1 MNIFEVLEKIL
12 IPEVYL
18 PIIYISVGYISY
30 IIVKKIMLAIFNKQ
44 KKLHGN
50 GRNSKRYNTVFQVVI
65 DIIKIVVVTLVVLS
79 ILTVYGVDVA
89 AALAGLGIVSVLI
102 GLAFQDLFKDVIVGF
117 FIIVE
122 DQFSVG
128 DTIEVGG
135 FKGEVLHV
143 GMKSTKIKKFDGP
156 IMIVANRNIDKVINY
171 TNTESMA
178 IVDIPVAY
186 EEDIDRVEEVLTN
199 LFKKLNKKLNH
210 LKGDIQIWGVD
221 ELASSAVVFKV
232 AVKTEVLEHL
242 GIQRQIRKE
251 VKKEFDKEGIKIPY
265 NQIEVHNG
273 K

>member
-1 MNIFEVLEKIL
+1 MELLEKIL

-18 PIIYISVGYISY
+18 PLIYITIGFVVYKVIRK
-30 IIVKKIMLAIFNKQ
+30 IIVTIFNRYKIKSTRN
-44 KKLHGN
+44 KKRH
-50 GRNSKRYNTVFQVVI
+50 NTLMTVVI
-65 DIIKIVVVTLVVLS
+65 DIIKIVIVTFVILS
-79 ILTVYGVDVA
+79 ILTVYGIDVA
-89 AALAGLGIVSVLI
+89 AALAGLGIASVLI

-117 FIIVE
+117 FIIIE

-156 IMIVANRNIDKVINY
+156 IMIIANRNIDKVINY

-186 EEDIDRVEEVLTN
+186 EEDIDHVEKLLTD
-199 LFKKLNKKLNH
+199 LAKKLNKKLEY
-210 LKGDIQIWGVD
+210 LKGEIEVWGVED
-221 ELASSAVVFKV
+221 LDSSAVVIRM
-232 AVKTEVLEHL
+232 AVKTEVLQHF
-242 GIQRQIRKE
+242 GVQRKIRKE
-251 VKKEFDKEGIKIPY
+251 VKNLFNKEGIKIPY
-265 NQIEVHNG
+265 PQVEVHNG

>member
-1 MNIFEVLEKIL
+1 MDLIKSIL

-18 PIIYISVGYISY
+18 PIIYIIFGYIVFRL
-30 IIVKKIMLAIFNKQ
+30 VKKVVTAVFDRQKRINIRNK
-44 KKLHGN
+44 
-50 GRNSKRYNTVFQVVI
+50 KRYNTVVQLVLDV
-65 DIIKIVVVTLVVLS
+65 IKIVIVTFVILS
-79 ILTVYGVDVA
+79 ILTVYGIDVA
-89 AALAGLGIVSVLI
+89 AVLAGLGIASVLI

-117 FIIVE
+117 FIIIE

-156 IMIVANRNIDKVINY
+156 IMIISNRNIDKVINY

-186 EEDIDRVEEVLTN
+186 EEDLERVEKLLTD
-199 LFKKLNKKLNH
+199 LFKKLNKKLEN
-210 LKGDIQIWGVD
+210 LKGEIEIWGVED
-221 ELASSAVVFKV
+221 LDSSAVKIRV
-232 AVKTEVLEHL
+232 AVKTEVLQHF
-242 GIQRQIRKE
+242 GVQRKIRKE
-251 VKKEFDKEGIKIPY
+251 VKDLFDKEGIKIPY
-265 NQIEVHNG
+265 NQLEVHNG

>member
-1 MNIFEVLEKIL
+1 MNIIKSIL

-18 PIIYISVGYISY
+18 PIIYIIFGYI
-30 IIVKKIMLAIFNKQ
+30 IFRLVKKIVTTVFERQKRINIRNK
-44 KKLHGN
+44 
-50 GRNSKRYNTVFQVVI
+50 KRYNTVVQLVLDV
-65 DIIKIVVVTLVVLS
+65 IKIVIVTFVILS
-79 ILTVYGVDVA
+79 ILTVYGIDVA
-89 AALAGLGIVSVLI
+89 AVLAGLGIASVLI

-117 FIIVE
+117 FIIIE

-156 IMIVANRNIDKVINY
+156 IMIIANRNIDKVINY

-186 EEDIDRVEEVLTN
+186 EEDLERVEKLLTV
-199 LFKKLNKKLNH
+199 LFKKLNKKLEY
-210 LKGDIQIWGVD
+210 LKGEIEIWGVED
-221 ELASSAVVFKV
+221 LDSSAVKIRV
-232 AVKTEVLEHL
+232 AVKTEVLQHF
-242 GIQRQIRKE
+242 GVQRKIRKE
-251 VKKEFDKEGIKIPY
+251 VKDLFDKEGIKIPY
-265 NQIEVHNG
+265 NQLEVHNG

>member
-1 MNIFEVLEKIL
+1 MILIKSIL

-18 PIIYISVGYISY
+18 PIIYIIFGYIVFRL
-30 IIVKKIMLAIFNKQ
+30 VKKVVTTVFDRQKRINIRNK
-44 KKLHGN
+44 
-50 GRNSKRYNTVFQVVI
+50 KRYNTVVQLVLDV
-65 DIIKIVVVTLVVLS
+65 IKIVIVTFVILS
-79 ILTVYGVDVA
+79 ILTVYGIDVA
-89 AALAGLGIVSVLI
+89 AVLAWLGIASVLI

-117 FIIVE
+117 FIIIE

-156 IMIVANRNIDKVINY
+156 IMIISNRNIDKVINY

-186 EEDIDRVEEVLTN
+186 EEDLERVEKLLTD
-199 LFKKLNKKLNH
+199 LFKKLNKKLEN
-210 LKGDIQIWGVD
+210 LKGEIEIWGVED
-221 ELASSAVVFKV
+221 LDSSAVKIRV
-232 AVKTEVLEHL
+232 AVKTEVLQHF
-242 GIQRQIRKE
+242 GVQRKIRKE
-251 VKKEFDKEGIKIPY
+251 VKDLFDKEGIKIPY
-265 NQIEVHNG
+265 NQLEVHNG

>member
-1 MNIFEVLEKIL
+1 MELIKKIL
-12 IPEVYL
+12 IPEIYL
-18 PIIYISVGYISY
+18 PIMYIFVGFVLYR
-30 IIVKKIMLAIFNKQ
+30 IIKNLIITIFNRQ
-44 KKLHGN
+44 KKLHG
-50 GRNSKRYNTVFQVVI
+50 RNNKRYNTLLNVVT
-65 DIIKIVVVTLVVLS
+65 DTIKIIIVTLVVLS
-79 ILTVYGVDVA
+79 ILTVYGIDVA

-156 IMIVANRNIDKVINY
+156 IMIIANRNIDKVINY

-178 IVDIPVAY
+178 IVDVPIAY
-186 EEDIDRVEEVLTN
+186 EEDIDHVEELLSN
-199 LFKKLNKKLNH
+199 LCKKLNKKIKN
-210 LKGDIQIWGVD
+210 LKGEIEIWGVENLD
-221 ELASSAVVFKV
+221 SSAVVIRL
-232 AVKTEVLEHL
+232 AVRTEVLQHF
-242 GIQRQIRKE
+242 GVQRQIRKE
-251 VKKEFDKEGIKIPY
+251 VKNLFDREGIKIPY
-265 NQIEVHNG
+265 TQIEVHDG

>member
-1 MNIFEVLEKIL
+1 MNIIKSIL

-18 PIIYISVGYISY
+18 PIIYIIFGYI
-30 IIVKKIMLAIFNKQ
+30 IFRLVKKIVTTVFERQKRINIRNK
-44 KKLHGN
+44 
-50 GRNSKRYNTVFQVVI
+50 KRYNTVVQLVLDV
-65 DIIKIVVVTLVVLS
+65 IKIVIVTFVILS
-79 ILTVYGVDVA
+79 ILTVYGIDVA
-89 AALAGLGIVSVLI
+89 AVLAGLGIASVLI

-117 FIIVE
+117 FIIIE

-156 IMIVANRNIDKVINY
+156 IMIIANRNIDKVINY

-186 EEDIDRVEEVLTN
+186 EEDLERVEKLLTD
-199 LFKKLNKKLNH
+199 LFKKLNKKLEY
-210 LKGDIQIWGVD
+210 LKGEIEIWGVED
-221 ELASSAVVFKV
+221 LDSSAVKIRV
-232 AVKTEVLEHL
+232 AVKTEVLQHF
-242 GIQRQIRKE
+242 GVQRKIRKE
-251 VKKEFDKEGIKIPY
+251 VKDLFDKEGIKIPY
-265 NQIEVHNG
+265 NQLEVHNG

>member
-1 MNIFEVLEKIL
+1 MNILEKIL

-18 PIIYISVGYISY
+18 PIIYILIGFIIYSVIKKV
-30 IIVKKIMLAIFNKQ
+30 IIAVFSRYKSKSA
-44 KKLHGN
+44 
-50 GRNSKRYNTVFQVVI
+50 RNNKRYNTLMSVVI
-65 DIIKIVVVTLVVLS
+65 DIIKIIIVTFVILS
-79 ILTVYGVDVA
+79 VLTVYGIDVA

-117 FIIVE
+117 FIIIE

-156 IMIVANRNIDKVINY
+156 IMIIANRNIDKVINY

-186 EEDIDRVEEVLTN
+186 EEDIDHVEKLLTD
-199 LFKKLNKKLNH
+199 LAKKLDKKLEH
-210 LKGDIQIWGVD
+210 LKGEIEVWGVENLD
-221 ELASSAVVFKV
+221 SSAVVIRL
-232 AVKTEVLEHL
+232 AVRTEVLQHFSV
-242 GIQRQIRKE
+242 QRQIRKE
-251 VKKEFDKEGIKIPY
+251 VKNLFNKEGIKIPY
-265 NQIEVHNG
+265 PQVEVHNG